1 MTTENNILEMTAD
14 SVGRDLLQALVTE
27 LKLLP
32 KPWVALTK
40 AKQDDVIDRLRSRVE
55 YQIKMAVHVLA
66 SDGRTTIAADLEQV
80 TAKDGIKAQFKISQ
94 ASQGRHD
101 LFDSVGRACLI
112 VLANAEDHTGG
123 MNEIQGE
130 HDQRAMDLGREY
142 TDNDGDGMPD
152 DDVVDAEIREV
163 PAIEQQ
169 PLQADLDQAYL
180 DGRIAAEEGKAHAD
194 CPVMA
199 GPLCIQWI
207 KGWKD
212 WHEEQREPEASDEN
226 QQD

>member
-1 MTTENNILEMTAD
+1 MTTDIREMTAD

-32 KPWVALTK
+32 KPWAALTK

-55 YQIKMAVHVLA
+55 NQIKMAVHVLA

-112 VLANAEDHTGG
+112 VLANAEDHTDG
-123 MNEIQGE
+123 MNDIQGE
-130 HDQRAMDLGREY
+130 DDQRAMNLGKEY
-142 TDNDGDGMPD
+142 TDEDGAGMPD

-163 PAIEQQ
+163 PTIEHQ
-169 PLQADLDQAYL
+169 PLQVELDEAYEN
-180 DGRIAAEEGKAHAD
+180 GRAAAEQGFSQAD
-194 CPVMA
+194 CPIMR

-212 WHEEQREPEASDEN
+212 WHAEHDNTEEIPK
-226 QQD
+226 

>member
-1 MTTENNILEMTAD
+1 MTTESNVLEMTAD

-40 AKQDDVIDRLRSRVE
+40 AKQDDVIDRLRARVE
-55 YQIKMAVHVLA
+55 YQINMAVHVLA

-130 HDQRAMDLGREY
+130 HDQRAMDLGVS
-142 TDNDGDGMPD
+142 TPTTTGT
-152 DDVVDAEIREV
+152 AC
-163 PAIEQQ
+163 
-169 PLQADLDQAYL
+169 L
-180 DGRIAAEEGKAHAD
+180 
-194 CPVMA
+194 MA
-199 GPLCIQWI
+199 TWLMLKSVRSLRLNSSHCRPIWI
-207 KGWKD
+207 KHIWMAVMLPRRAG
-212 WHEEQREPEASDEN
+212 RRLIAL
-226 QQD
+226 

>member
-1 MTTENNILEMTAD
+1 MTTDIRNMTAD
-14 SVGRDLLQALVTE
+14 SVGRDLLQALITE

-32 KPWVALTK
+32 KPWAALTK
-40 AKQDDVIDRLRSRVE
+40 AKQDDVIDRLRARVE
-55 YQIKMAVHVLA
+55 NQIKMAVHVLA
-66 SDGRTTIAADLEQV
+66 SDGRTTITADLEQV

-123 MNEIQGE
+123 MDDIQGE

-152 DDVVDAEIREV
+152 GEVVDAEVREV
-163 PAIEQQ
+163 PTIEHQ
-169 PLQADLDQAYL
+169 PLQTELDQAYA
-180 DGRIAAEEGKAHAD
+180 DGRAAAEQGLAQSD
-194 CPVMA
+194 CPIMR
-199 GPLCIQWI
+199 GPLCIQWV

-212 WHEEQREPEASDEN
+212 WHAEQDNTEEIPE
-226 QQD
+226 